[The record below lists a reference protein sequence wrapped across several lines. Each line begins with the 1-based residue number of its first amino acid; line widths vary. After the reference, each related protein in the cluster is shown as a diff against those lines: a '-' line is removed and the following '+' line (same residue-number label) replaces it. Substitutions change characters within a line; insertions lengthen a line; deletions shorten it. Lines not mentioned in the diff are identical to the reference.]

1 MPLVKKENQRV
12 PKRDPLEKPDYTEA
26 DVQAL
31 RAVFNGVATPDQQ
44 RRSIDWLLAAFG
56 TYDTSYRR
64 GGSDADRDTIFAEG
78 RRHAGTI
85 LLHMLKYAETSTD
98 PDKIAMRLMEIEDGK
113 EQAE

>member
-1 MPLVKKENQRV
+1 MLRKKENQRV
-12 PKRDPLEKPDYTEA
+12 PHRDPLSPPDYVEA

-31 RAVFNGVATPDQQ
+31 RAVWNGVATPDQQ
-44 RRSIDWLLAAFG
+44 RRTIDWLLSAFG

-78 RRHAGTI
+78 RRHVGLVI
-85 LLHMLKYAETSTD
+85 LNMLKYAETSTD
-98 PDKIAMRLMEIEDGK
+98 PDKISMRLLEIEDGK